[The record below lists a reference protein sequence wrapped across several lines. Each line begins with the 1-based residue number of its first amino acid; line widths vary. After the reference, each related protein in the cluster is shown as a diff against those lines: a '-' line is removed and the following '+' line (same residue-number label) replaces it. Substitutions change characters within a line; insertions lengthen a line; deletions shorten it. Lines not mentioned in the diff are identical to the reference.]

1 MSEEKISI
9 YRADREV
16 FRSAFDDG
24 LVDILLS
31 SFVLMW
37 AVAPWLSESIGD
49 FWSSA
54 IFLPVWGLVLI
65 AVALIRKYWI
75 KPRAGVVKFGVARKK
90 KLTAFSWIML
100 ILNVLF
106 LVLGML
112 AFLTPVV
119 SPWTRMLPLAV
130 MVLISSSLAGYF
142 LDVPRFFVYGL
153 LFAGGF
159 FLGEWLYQNFG
170 FAHHGY
176 PVVFGSLTV
185 VIFLVGIYK
194 LITFIKENP
203 LPSEEQLQWEVKNG

>member
-9 YRADREV
+9 DRADREV

-54 IFLPVWGLVLI
+54 IFLPIWGLFFI
-65 AVALIRKYWI
+65 AVALVRKYWI
-75 KPRAGVVKFGVARKK
+75 RPRAGVVKFGVARKK
-90 KLTAFSWIML
+90 KLTAFTWIML

-112 AFLTPVV
+112 AFFNPVV
-119 SPWTRMLPLAV
+119 SPWTRTLPLAV
-130 MVLISSSLAGYF
+130 MVLIASGLAGYF

-159 FLGEWLYQNFG
+159 FLGEWLYQNYG

-176 PVVFGSLTV
+176 PVVFGTLTV
-185 VIFLVGIYK
+185 VIFLVGIYR
-194 LITFIKENP
+194 LIAFIKENP
-203 LPSEEQLQWEVKNG
+203 LLDEEQLQWEVKNG